1 MELQLSG
8 PGIYNMLT
16 SKFSLLT
23 DFYELT
29 MMAGYYRFLRERKAI
44 FEMFFRRAPFK
55 GGYAIFAGLAPLL
68 EILSN
73 LKFNEDE
80 INYLASLNIFED
92 EFIDF
97 LSSFRFS
104 GVIYAVP
111 EGSVVFPDEPLIRVE
126 GNLLETQYIESMLLN
141 CINFQ
146 TLIATKAGRVSE
158 AARGKPILEFGLR
171 RAQGFDGALSA
182 TRASIIGGVS
192 STSNTHAG
200 KVLNVPVK
208 GTMAHS
214 WIMSF
219 QNELEAFRSYA
230 KLYPDNCILLVDTY
244 DTLKSGIPNAI
255 QIFTE
260 MNHFEGQTLGI
271 RLDSGDPEYLSFEG
285 RRMLDEAGLQNVKI
299 FVSNELDEWI
309 IHQLTNSEAPID
321 AYGVGTKL
329 VTAEGDPSL
338 TGVYKIVSRDT
349 GSDLE
354 PCIKISNES
363 EKTTNPGRKNILRFF
378 KNNEM
383 QADLIILEEE
393 LEDLQNKTSKGKPV
407 RFNHP
412 TVEVSGFT
420 MKSYDRVEVLQEKV
434 MENGVRP
441 SGEYSL
447 EELSKRRENG
457 LKQLDRTYKRLISPH
472 TYKISLSDRLRKLKS
487 DLIHQSMKGKNSNL
501 K

>member
-1 MELQLSG
+1 
-8 PGIYNMLT
+8 MLT

-55 GGYAIFAGLAPLL
+55 GGYAIFAGLNPLL

-73 LKFNEDE
+73 LTFGEEE
-80 INYLASLNIFED
+80 INYLASLNTFED

-104 GVIYAVP
+104 GNIFAAP
-111 EGSVVFPDEPLIRVE
+111 EGSVVFPNEPLIRVE
-126 GNLLETQYIESMLLN
+126 GTLLEAQYIESMLLN

-146 TLIATKAGRVSE
+146 TLIATKSARVSE
-158 AARGKPILEFGLR
+158 SSGGKPVLEFGLR

-182 TRASIIGGVS
+182 TRASFIGGVS
-192 STSNTHAG
+192 STSNTRAG
-200 KVLNVPVK
+200 MDLAVPVK

-219 QNELEAFRSYA
+219 QNEYESFRSYS
-230 KLYPDNCILLVDTY
+230 KLNPDTCILLVDTY

-255 QIFTE
+255 KVFNE
-260 MNHFEGQTLGI
+260 MDHYEGQTLGI

-285 RRMLDEAGLQNVKI
+285 RRMLDEAGLHNVKI
-299 FVSNELDEWI
+299 YVSNELDEWI
-309 IHQLTNSEAPID
+309 IHQLKNSGAPID

-329 VTAEGDPSL
+329 ITAEGEPSL

-349 GSDLE
+349 GDTLE

-363 EKTTNPGRKNILRFF
+363 EKTTNPGRKNILRFY

-393 LEDLQNKTSKGKPV
+393 REDIQRDTAEGRPV

-412 TVEVSGFT
+412 TIEVAGFT
-420 MKSYDRVEVLQEKV
+420 MKSYDRVEVLLEKV
-434 MENGVRP
+434 MEDGVRP
-441 SGEYSL
+441 SNNYSL
-447 EELSKRRENG
+447 EELSNRRREG

-472 TYKISLSDRLRKLKS
+472 TYKVSLSDRLRKLKS
-487 DLIHQSMKGKNSNL
+487 DLIQQSIKGKNSNL